1 MLSLSNM
8 CKMRNKHLKQLKGK
22 EGTAK
27 KCLLERRKL
36 NLNQVLLVLQKNKK
50 QNLLLYT
57 AQEPPRKTWVGRG
70 GGHQHQ
76 AEPQLAHVCTKLIA
90 SWGRFGWPLLQ
101 LLFLASICPWWG
113 AGNRAG
119 PNGSHPL
126 CCNCLGSP
134 LHHLL
139 AVLLHT
145 PNASYIH
152 ISRTQ
157 PL

>member
-1 MLSLSNM
+1 M

-70 GGHQHQ
+70 EGIS
-76 AEPQLAHVCTKLIA
+76 TK
-90 SWGRFGWPLLQ
+90 Q
-101 LLFLASICPWWG
+101 
-113 AGNRAG
+113 
-119 PNGSHPL
+119 SH
-126 CCNCLGSP
+126 S
-134 LHHLL
+134 
-139 AVLLHT
+139 
-145 PNASYIH
+145 
-152 ISRTQ
+152 
-157 PL
+157 